1 MPYCRMI
8 YFFFTSESKIV
19 EEVEKKP
26 GRSSK
31 DTLSRRKMQLLFCK
45 RFKMLTF
52 SQFSSDIFF
61 KTQRH
66 LTYVDIIFKT
76 EGSKKFNFWKD
87 FYFAL
92 SANFLLQRHAT
103 YLCFRIRGTQRDY
116 SSKPIKHSTVKRISV
131 FKRYSLGIER
141 QYALVLSF
149 FTVKLPVGQCM
160 MMYDDRH

>member
-1 MPYCRMI
+1 MI

-92 SANFLLQRHAT
+92 SANFLL
-103 YLCFRIRGTQRDY
+103 
-116 SSKPIKHSTVKRISV
+116 
-131 FKRYSLGIER
+131 
-141 QYALVLSF
+141 
-149 FTVKLPVGQCM
+149 
-160 MMYDDRH
+160 

>member
-1 MPYCRMI
+1 
-8 YFFFTSESKIV
+8 
-19 EEVEKKP
+19 
-26 GRSSK
+26 
-31 DTLSRRKMQLLFCK
+31 MQLLFCK

-92 SANFLLQRHAT
+92 SANFLL
-103 YLCFRIRGTQRDY
+103 
-116 SSKPIKHSTVKRISV
+116 
-131 FKRYSLGIER
+131 
-141 QYALVLSF
+141 
-149 FTVKLPVGQCM
+149 
-160 MMYDDRH
+160 